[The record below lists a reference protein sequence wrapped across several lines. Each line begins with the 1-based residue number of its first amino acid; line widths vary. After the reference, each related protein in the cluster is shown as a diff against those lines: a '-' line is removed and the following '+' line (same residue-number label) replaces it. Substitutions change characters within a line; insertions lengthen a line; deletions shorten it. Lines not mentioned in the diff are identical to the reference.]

1 MAKRPPDDL
10 FESTSM
16 SFGEHLEELRS
27 VLIRALL
34 GLMIGFGIGLYFA
47 KNVVDTIQGP
57 LKSSLDTYY
66 LDKAKSDLMA
76 DYASRGELAPSDE
89 LEIIKERGLIQD
101 MMSVDPAGVLACLK
115 VIDPE
120 RFGEIEYGE
129 HRFWPTDFREQQE
142 SVLCARLRTDGQ
154 AETSTPGKR
163 VWQLL
168 SAEQRQVV
176 ERVADQTNPGDSDR
190 KQLVSVLNALVDQPA
205 LHESEEFAEV
215 LISPAVPITWWK
227 PWTWFR
233 DTELDDART
242 TTLKNMRERVR
253 ITSDP
258 ELSRRLNKLL
268 LAEAFPASIARPQK
282 HLVQLPVWKPTD
294 IRVQALGVHEA
305 FMIWMK
311 AGFVSGLV
319 IASPWMFYQVWS
331 FIAAGLYPHEKRYV
345 HVFLPISLGLFLGG
359 VALAFLFVFQ
369 PVLDFLFG
377 FNKIMGIDPDPRISE
392 WLGFVLFL
400 PLGFGVSFQLP
411 LVMLFVNRLGLVS
424 IKAYVDKW
432 RISVLLIFVIS
443 MVLTPADPVSMLL
456 MACPLT
462 VLYFLGIGMCQWMP
476 HFRNPYAED

>member
-1 MAKRPPDDL
+1 MAKRPADDL

-16 SFGEHLEELRS
+16 SFGEHLDELRT
-27 VLIRALL
+27 VLVRSLL

-47 KNVVDTIQGP
+47 KNVVDMIQGP
-57 LKSSLDTYY
+57 LKTSLDTYY
-66 LDKAKSDLMA
+66 LDKAKSDLIA
-76 DYASRGELAPSDE
+76 DYATRDELPPPEE
-89 LEIIKERGLIQD
+89 LEIIKERGLVQD
-101 MMSVDPAGVLACLK
+101 HMSVDPAGILACLK
-115 VIDPE
+115 IIDPE
-120 RFGEIEYGE
+120 RFAALEYGE
-129 HRFWPTDFREQQE
+129 NEFWATDLQE
-142 SVLCARLRTDGQ
+142 HQERDFCAQLRAAGQ
-154 AETSTPGKR
+154 SEVSSPGKR
-163 VWQLL
+163 VRQLL
-168 SAEQRQVV
+168 TANQWDVV
-176 ERVADQTNPGDSDR
+176 TRLADASSVTDADR
-190 KQLVSVLNALVDQPA
+190 EELLAMLNGLVSEPA
-205 LHESEEFAEV
+205 LHNSAEFAELAAAPSV
-215 LISPAVPITWWK
+215 SVSWFK

-233 DTELDDART
+233 DQELDEARNK
-242 TTLKNMRERVR
+242 TLQNMRDRLR
-253 ITSDP
+253 DQFDP

-268 LAEAFPASIARPQK
+268 LAEAFPTSIRRPRK
-282 HLVQLPVWKPTD
+282 NLVEIPVWKPTD

-331 FIAAGLYPHEKRYV
+331 FVAAGLYPHEKRYV

-359 VALAFLFVFQ
+359 VALAFTFVFQ

-377 FNKIMGIDPDPRISE
+377 FNKMMGIDPDPRISE

-400 PLGFGVSFQLP
+400 PLGFGISFQLP
-411 LVMLFVNRLGLVS
+411 LVMLFVNRLGIIS

-476 HFRNPYAED
+476 KFRNPYAEA